1 MKVYPPHQNG
11 GIMDTSIYLIR
22 HGQSP
27 KTDGNERSRGL
38 TEKGLADA
46 QRIAEHLSN
55 EGIDTFYT
63 SPYHRASLTLEPLA
77 QLCGKTITPVEDLKE
92 TVFVGGDVIMQDDTL
107 IPTVSRMFREPDF
120 ALAGGESLTA
130 AKDRVMAA
138 FNTILEAHPGQKVGI
153 GTHGMVMTLILGHYD
168 SRYDFDFLMK
178 TSKPDVYRMTFR
190 EKRFLES
197 ARLWLS

>member
-1 MKVYPPHQNG
+1 
-11 GIMDTSIYLIR
+11 MDTSIYLIR

-27 KTDGNERSRGL
+27 KTEGSERNRGL
-38 TEKGLADA
+38 TEQGLADA
-46 QRIAEHLSN
+46 RRIAEHLNN
-55 EGIDTFYT
+55 EGIDAFYS
-63 SPYHRASLTLEPLA
+63 SPYQRASLTLEPLA
-77 QLCGKTITPVEDLKE
+77 QACGTYITSVEDLKE
-92 TVFVGGDVIMQDDTL
+92 TVFVGGDAIMQDDTL

-120 ALAGGESLTA
+120 ALPGGESLTA

-138 FNTILEAHPGQKVGI
+138 FNTILEANPGQKIAI

-178 TSKPDVYRMTFR
+178 TTKPDVYRMTFR
-190 EKRFLES
+190 ENRFVES

>member
-1 MKVYPPHQNG
+1 
-11 GIMDTSIYLIR
+11 MDTSIYLIR

-27 KTDGNERSRGL
+27 KKEGSERNRGL
-38 TEKGLADA
+38 TEQGLADA
-46 QRIAEHLSN
+46 RRIAEHLSN
-55 EGIDTFYT
+55 EGIDAFYS
-63 SPYHRASLTLEPLA
+63 SPYQRASLTLEPLA
-77 QLCGKTITPVEDLKE
+77 QACGTYITAVEDLKE
-92 TVFVGGDVIMQDDTL
+92 TVFVGGDAIMQDDTL

-120 ALAGGESLTA
+120 ALPGGESLTA

-138 FNTILEAHPGQKVGI
+138 FNTILEAHPGQKIAI
-153 GTHGMVMTLILGHYD
+153 GTHGMVMTLILGHFD

-190 EKRFLES
+190 ENRFLES